1 MVRSCLSAD
10 RKPRSPVFGSSRP
23 EERAPCLPTNIPRR
37 AFGLPV
43 PMRGSVIVAKVH
55 TQLPTSADHAWRVLT
70 RHDDIFRYGSRGVF
84 GSTGSDRWPEEFH
97 DGQEIDTRIVVFHL
111 IPAWGRQLHL
121 IHVDDERREVLSW
134 ERGGFI
140 RLWIH
145 RIRVEPENTVRCR
158 YTDEVRIQAG
168 LLTPAVWAFAHLY
181 CRYRQ
186 IRLRRLIRWLA
197 RIRLLRR

>member
-1 MVRSCLSAD
+1 METRCS
-10 RKPRSPVFGSSRP
+10 VFESYRLGG
-23 EERAPCLPTNIPRR
+23 RAFDLAASIPHL
-37 AFGLPV
+37 AFGLPA
-43 PMRGSVIVAKVH
+43 PTRGSVIVAKVH

-70 RHDDIFRYGSRGVF
+70 RHDGTLRYGSRGVF
-84 GSTGSDRWPEEFH
+84 GFTGSDRWPEEFH

-111 IPAWGRQLHL
+111 VPAWRRQLHL
-121 IHVDDERREVLSW
+121 VHVDDERREVLSW
-134 ERGGFI
+134 ERGGFV
-140 RLWIH
+140 RLCIH

-158 YTDEVRIQAG
+158 YTDEVRIRAG

-186 IRLRRLIRWLA
+186 MRLRRLIRWLA